1 MKYILRVI
9 TKEFL
14 QPIDDVRD
22 FIRRIVEDDKTSAV
36 EFDDYIRY
44 WKTENQGVILAKVST
59 LIPFNIIRNRIGA
72 EWCAADKIALLIC
85 LIVYFALLWVIYI
98 GSWNYPVKAMTIG
111 FE

>member
-72 EWCAADKIALLIC
+72 EWCAADKIGNSFVVDSRTSQINCEA
-85 LIVYFALLWVIYI
+85 IYWMGI
-98 GSWNYPVKAMTIG
+98 DL
-111 FE
+111 EEE